1 MLRSF
6 VYSTVVAFALAV
18 GIGSSPASADDW
30 LPSGWP
36 GTQDSSAT
44 GSKLGKTARA
54 RAKQRAS
61 RAALGDDSGK
71 SVRVRPRATRKAKA
85 QTEDDSRPAKRPTRT
100 AKAAPGNDDRP
111 RPSRRTARSS
121 GGGGQTGVA
130 SFYWQPQRLATGGW
144 FNPNAMTA
152 AHRYLPFWTRVRVTH
167 LANGRSVEV
176 VINDRGP
183 YIGGRIIDLSRAAAG
198 VIGMQG
204 QGIAQV
210 RVEVL
215 GR

>member
-1 MLRSF
+1 MLKKF
-6 VYSTVVAFALAV
+6 IYAAMVMAAVASGLGTA
-18 GIGSSPASADDW
+18 PASADEW
-30 LPSGWP
+30 SQGWAGAQFSSGS
-36 GTQDSSAT
+36 GTSA
-44 GSKLGKTARA
+44 GKARTV
-54 RAKQRAS
+54 RGKQRAS
-61 RAALGDDSGK
+61 REAYADDSG
-71 SVRVRPRATRKAKA
+71 
-85 QTEDDSRPAKRPTRT
+85 SRPAPRGRKARAKSTGTDEAAARPARRGRP
-100 AKAAPGNDDRP
+100 AKAASGDDDTP
-111 RPSRRTARSS
+111 RPSRRTARPSS
-121 GGGGQTGVA
+121 GGGGQTGIA

-152 AHRYLPFWTRVRVTH
+152 AHRSLPFWTRVRVTH
-167 LANGRSVEV
+167 LGNGRSVEV

-204 QGIAQV
+204 QGLAQV